1 MNYTDEELK
10 KTIAKMLPDV
20 ISYREVTAY
29 ESGKIVCLLQWG
41 AEWDD
46 EDGCAVR
53 ETELL
58 HLCWLVEKTL
68 NETEFADYAEFL
80 HFCWLVEKT
89 LYAEFLR
96 PITVN
101 YKLLY
106 EASWQQRV
114 VALAKA
120 KGIKI

>member
-41 AEWDD
+41 AEWDY
-46 EDGCAVR
+46 EDGCTVR
-53 ETELL
+53 ETEFL

-68 NETEFADYAEFL
+68 NEMESADYAEL
-80 HFCWLVEKT
+80 
-89 LYAEFLR
+89 LR
-96 PITVN
+96 PIAAN

-106 EASWQQRV
+106 HASWQQRV
-114 VALAKA
+114 VALAKT